1 MVEFIRKMM
10 SDDNG
15 NPSSTRVMTAFV
27 VINIMLVWTLANLR
41 SDKWI
46 PMDFETIAFLA
57 TLLGA
62 KLVQKKLGG

>member
-1 MVEFIRKMM
+1 MAEFMRKMM

-27 VINIMLVWTLANLR
+27 VVNVMLVWTLANLR
-41 SDKWI
+41 SDKWV
-46 PMDFETIAFLA
+46 PMDLETIALLA

-62 KLVQKKLGG
+62 KLVQKKLGS